1 MKHLLLLAVLF
12 LGLTTPGWALDKV
25 RISGTKKTLD
35 KQESSVQSLPRG
47 QTSLTRKQVAY
58 TFSLQRMASDVSETS
73 TVVWVLIKEQKDGRL
88 VEAARGESEVAMPL
102 GREVLLESTPV
113 ELEER
118 DWSRP
123 REAGSVSSQLAGYGL
138 RVLNARGEAIA
149 ERYEPADLQ
158 RTIIWDKPADPAQK
172 NIAELRKQIRDERR
186 RQREQELEGEPRLK

>member
-1 MKHLLLLAVLF
+1 MKHSYLLTVILMTATVASAA
-12 LGLTTPGWALDKV
+12 ALDKV

-35 KQESSVQSLPRG
+35 RQESSVQSLPRG

-88 VEAARGESEVAMPL
+88 VEAARGESEMALPL
-102 GREVLLESTPV
+102 GREVTLESTPV

-138 RVLNARGEAIA
+138 RVLNARGEPIA

-158 RTIIWDKPADPAQK
+158 RTITWEKPVEPGNK
-172 NIAELRKQIRDERR
+172 NIAELRKQIREERQRR
-186 RQREQELEGEPRLK
+186 RALEGEPGL